1 MWRKM
6 ARKDDKIMKRIMF
19 LMVIALTFTN
29 CFAQDDAYLRKMTD
43 DIVLLRK
50 GNVSNDALNKIV
62 IDWSASN
69 RPKIALMDEIKRDE
83 NNEYRGADVKKFKMN
98 QLVTYVYN
106 RQNIGMVS
114 KGDYFNSTEKGI
126 YYSAI
131 EKTVKKGNIV
141 TYRLTGHVGKQE
153 FVFIAFNPKT
163 RFTAKVNGKQ
173 AEGKVGAND
182 VCWVT
187 IPQVHK
193 EDVIVISIAN
203 NSPTNESF
211 VILNHNPQK

>member
-1 MWRKM
+1 MTKVM
-6 ARKDDKIMKRIMF
+6 V
-19 LMVIALTFTN
+19 LMIIGMLTSTN
-29 CFAQDDAYLRKMTD
+29 CMSQENGYLKTLKGE
-43 DIVLLRK
+43 IVQLRNEK
-50 GNVSNDALNKIV
+50 VSNDALNKTLIK
-62 IDWSASN
+62 WSKSD
-69 RPKIALMDEIKRDE
+69 RPKITLMDEIKRDE